1 MKNTG
6 VYIGLGVIAMGGV
19 LLWQAK
25 ARRRKEQNT
34 LGGFASSREGLKV
47 KTVPSPSTSTS
58 TSSSPS
64 TRNTTS
70 TTTSSPSRVVTEPN
84 WRDPFDMNYAK
95 EVANWLSPKRVL
107 FLDKSKALNF
117 AKSIKNAKGAWYEN
131 DDEQIIEQ
139 IFGKELKDKIQV
151 ANLSQIFWEL
161 YQQDLW
167 EFLKSFLSS
176 REVDHYVS
184 QNVQKLAAYRF
195 V

>member
-6 VYIGLGVIAMGGV
+6 VYIGLGVMTLGGI
-19 LLWQAK
+19 LLWYKK
-25 ARRRKEQNT
+25 ARSRKEST
-34 LGGFASSREGLKV
+34 SLGGFAPSHEVSETNASSNSTKPNNSKR
-47 KTVPSPSTSTS
+47 SPSKTP
-58 TSSSPS
+58 SSSS
-64 TRNTTS
+64 
-70 TTTSSPSRVVTEPN
+70 SRVVTEPN
-84 WRDPFDMNYAK
+84 WNDPFDMNYAK
-95 EVANWLSPKRVL
+95 EVASWLAPKRVL
-107 FLDKSKALNF
+107 FLDKNKALNF

-139 IFGKELKDKIQV
+139 IFSKELKDKIQV
-151 ANLSQIFWEL
+151 ANLSQAFWEL

-176 REVDHYVS
+176 GELNRYVS

>member
-6 VYIGLGVIAMGGV
+6 VYIGLGVVTLGGI
-19 LLWQAK
+19 LLWHAK
-25 ARRRKEQNT
+25 ARRRKEQNM
-34 LGGFASSREGLKV
+34 LGGFTPSREVSETNASSNSTKSNNSKITPI
-47 KTVPSPSTSTS
+47 KTP
-58 TSSSPS
+58 SSSS
-64 TRNTTS
+64 
-70 TTTSSPSRVVTEPN
+70 SRVITEPN
-84 WRDPFDMNYAK
+84 WSDPFDMNYAK

-107 FLDKSKALNF
+107 FLDKGKALNF

-139 IFGKELKDKIQV
+139 VFGKELKDKIQV
-151 ANLSQIFWEL
+151 ANLSQVFWEL

-176 REVDHYVS
+176 REVDRHVS

>member
-6 VYIGLGVIAMGGV
+6 VYIGLGVIALGGV
-19 LLWQAK
+19 LLWHAK
-25 ARRRKEQNT
+25 SRRLKEPNMF
-34 LGGFASSREGLKV
+34 GGFAPSREGSKL
-47 KTVPSPSTSTS
+47 KTVPSPSTS
-58 TSSSPS
+58 SSPS
-64 TRNTTS
+64 NQNTVP
-70 TTTSSPSRVVTEPN
+70 TTTSSSSRVVTEPN
-84 WRDPFDMNYAK
+84 WNDPFDMNYAK
-95 EVANWLSPKRVL
+95 EVASWLAPKRVL

-139 IFGKELKDKIQV
+139 IFSKELKDKIQV
-151 ANLSQIFWEL
+151 ANLSQAFWEL

-176 REVDHYVS
+176 RELDRYIS
-184 QNVQKLAAYRF
+184 QNVQKMATYRF